1 MNIIKKIDEK
11 SGLTML
17 IIEKEKKR
25 VFRPCDVLYNECII
39 PKYLLKYYPNL
50 LD

>member
-25 VFRPCDVLYNECII
+25 VINDVSYNDCII
-39 PKYLLKYYPNL
+39 PKHLLKYYPNL